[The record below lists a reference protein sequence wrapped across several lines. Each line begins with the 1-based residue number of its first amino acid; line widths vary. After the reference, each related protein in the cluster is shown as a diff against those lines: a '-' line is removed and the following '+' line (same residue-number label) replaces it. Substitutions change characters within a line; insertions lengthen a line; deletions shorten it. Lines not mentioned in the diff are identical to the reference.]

1 MRCRHIL
8 MLSKPGTARAD
19 ELDLF
24 LDFFRLFFGFI
35 LEAEGFSFLNILWKD

>member
-1 MRCRHIL
+1 MRHRHIQA
-8 MLSKPGTARAD
+8 LSKPGTARAD

-35 LEAEGFSFLNILWKD
+35 LEAEGFSFLNILWKE